1 MPPVSAVPENVPDV
15 TAYLLAW
22 RNGDEGAAEFLISA
36 VYDVLHQQA
45 ARAMRRESGQ
55 PTLQATALVNEAYL
69 RLVDQRRVTWKNR
82 AHFYGVASQL
92 MRRILVDHAR
102 ARLTDKR
109 GGDQA
114 MVTLTDSGLPDT
126 PNEVSPLDLIALHD
140 ALETLAAL
148 DPAQARII
156 ELRYFGGLTIEET
169 AEVVGRSLTTVK
181 ADWRLARAWLR
192 RALADA

>member
-1 MPPVSAVPENVPDV
+1 MPVKV
-15 TAYLLAW
+15 
-22 RNGDEGAAEFLISA
+22 LIVEDNPA
-36 VYDVLHQQA
+36 Q
-45 ARAMRRESGQ
+45 
-55 PTLQATALVNEAYL
+55 
-69 RLVDQRRVTWKNR
+69 R
-82 AHFYGVASQL
+82 AH
-92 MRRILVDHAR
+92 LVDHAR
-102 ARLTDKR
+102 ARLADKR

-114 MVTLTDSGLPDT
+114 MVTLTESGLPDT

-169 AEVVGRSLTTVK
+169 AEVVGRSLSTVK
-181 ADWRLARAWLR
+181 TDWRLARAWLR